1 MLESTQA
8 TQTDLQR
15 GLNELEMLGLMRPS
29 NVLFAEYLRALTAD
43 DVVDVATAAK
53 LSAAY
58 NRARYS
64 PVSEDDPQLRDAV
77 EALERVAAGVAAM
90 PAQSRKQLAR
100 SLSERLIS
108 TSVEP
113 MLERE
118 TDALNACVTPVPAT
132 RTNRVLQKHGP
143 TPRDTTPGKTRERSE
158 RPSRSFAQDDLMA
171 AFAPSFL
178 RRIASLP
185 RVSLVFSA
193 LAAVATFG
201 GGYFLHLLA
210 PSRPAMSEK
219 RPEMSDAPLGGRNL
233 NAPAATNLVPHA
245 KLLLDGV
252 RSRAVEEMRARHY
265 GKARLGLELVLA
277 YSPDNPYVL
286 NDLALIYLTPS
297 QDGTADPKRALQ
309 LIERALQ
316 LTREPAVLDTAAE
329 AQFQCGNLHD
339 AISLED
345 ESMANAFEPDD
356 ENDDF
361 RTHRLNQLQK
371 FQGAAQI
378 RTADRLPATSNE
390 NASPDSGSVKRV
402 DPAAAAGHSKSPAN
416 PKIRTPWRLQIPG
429 SRLGL
434 RNS

>member
-1 MLESTQA
+1 
-8 TQTDLQR
+8 
-15 GLNELEMLGLMRPS
+15 
-29 NVLFAEYLRALTAD
+29 
-43 DVVDVATAAK
+43 VDVATAAK

-64 PVSEDDPQLRDAV
+64 PVSEDDPQLREAV
-77 EALERVAAGVAAM
+77 EALERVAAGVTAM
-90 PAQSRKQLAR
+90 PARSRTQLAR

-118 TDALNACVTPVPAT
+118 TDALDACMTPVPAT
-132 RTNRVLQKHGP
+132 RANRLLQRNAP
-143 TPRDTTPGKTRERSE
+143 TPQLTTPGKTRERSE
-158 RPSRSFAQDDLMA
+158 RPSRSFAKDDLLA

-178 RRIASLP
+178 RRIAMLP
-185 RVSLVFSA
+185 RVSLVFAA

-201 GGYFLHLLA
+201 GGYFLHSLA

-233 NAPAATNLVPHA
+233 NAPAATNFVLDA

-252 RSRAVEEMRARHY
+252 RSRAVEETRARQY

-277 YSPDNPYVL
+277 YSPDDPYVL
-286 NDLALIYLTPS
+286 NDLALLYLTPS

-316 LTREPAVLDTAAE
+316 LTREPAILETAAE

-339 AISLED
+339 AMNLEE

-356 ENDDF
+356 ENDEF
-361 RTHRLNQLQK
+361 HAHRINQLQK
-371 FQGAAQI
+371 FQGAAQF

-402 DPAAAAGHSKSPAN
+402 DPAAGAGHSKAPAN
-416 PKIRTPWRLQIPG
+416 PQDPHALAIANPRIAARVADFLTGCGFLNSGQPRKYPPTG
-429 SRLGL
+429 SRPCKTG
-434 RNS
+434 RFSRESGT